1 MAVSKQKKVEIL
13 ASLTEQIKN
22 AKSVW
27 FASSVWVT
35 VKEFGDLRKKLREVD
50 ASYTLAK
57 KTLIKK
63 AVKDA
68 LGIDIDLAVLEW
80 QIAIICSNDD
90 PIAGLSKV
98 NEFIKANPKE
108 QKITWAASIFE
119 GKFQDKKETETIA
132 SMPSKETLL
141 SRLVGSM
148 KSPISKLARFFDAA
162 AKDIESNGKTKVWEL
177 EWKKEE
183 VAEAPKAEET
193 PAE

>member
-68 LGIDIDLAVLEW
+68 LDIDIDLAVLEW

-119 GKFQDKKETETIA
+119 GKFQGKKETETIA
-132 SMPSKETLL
+132 SMPSREPLL

-162 AKDIESNGKTKVWEL
+162 AKDIDSNGKTKVWEL

>member
-68 LGIDIDLAVLEW
+68 LDIDIDLAVLEW

-108 QKITWAASIFE
+108 QKITFAAYIFE
-119 GKFQDKKETETIA
+119 GKFKYKK
-132 SMPSKETLL
+132 
-141 SRLVGSM
+141 
-148 KSPISKLARFFDAA
+148 
-162 AKDIESNGKTKVWEL
+162 KT
-177 EWKKEE
+177 
-183 VAEAPKAEET
+183 
-193 PAE
+193 

>member
-27 FASSVWVT
+27 F
-35 VKEFGDLRKKLREVD
+35 
-50 ASYTLAK
+50 
-57 KTLIKK
+57 
-63 AVKDA
+63 
-68 LGIDIDLAVLEW
+68 
-80 QIAIICSNDD
+80 
-90 PIAGLSKV
+90 

-132 SMPSKETLL
+132 SMPSRETLL

>member
-68 LGIDIDLAVLEW
+68 LDIDIDLAVLEW

-119 GKFQDKKETETIA
+119 RKFQDKKETETIA
-132 SMPSKETLL
+132 SMPSRETLL

>member
-68 LGIDIDLAVLEW
+68 LDIDIDLAVLEW

-98 NEFIKANPKE
+98 NE
-108 QKITWAASIFE
+108 SIFE

-132 SMPSKETLL
+132 SMPSRETLL

-162 AKDIESNGKTKVWEL
+162 AKDIDSNGKTKVWEL

>member
-1 MAVSKQKKVEIL
+1 M
-13 ASLTEQIKN
+13 
-22 AKSVW
+22 
-27 FASSVWVT
+27 
-35 VKEFGDLRKKLREVD
+35 D
-50 ASYTLAK
+50 
-57 KTLIKK
+57 
-63 AVKDA
+63 
-68 LGIDIDLAVLEW
+68 IDIDLAVLEW

-132 SMPSKETLL
+132 SMPSRETLL

-162 AKDIESNGKTKVWEL
+162 AKDIDSNGKTKVWEL

>member
-68 LGIDIDLAVLEW
+68 LDIDIDLAVLEW

-119 GKFQDKKETETIA
+119 GKFQDQKETETIA
-132 SMPSKETLL
+132 SMPSRETLL
-141 SRLVGSM
+141 SKLVGSM

-162 AKDIESNGKTKVWEL
+162 AKDIDSNGKTKVWEL